1 MWNASLSAVRAPIE
15 NHDFFGRLAHDRYV
29 HEGVILPDEVTV
41 KDGPS
46 PGASTAF
53 QLHAGLRVRLVERDH
68 EWVRVR
74 LPNGLEGWM
83 RDGDVGRL

>member
-1 MWNASLSAVRAPIE
+1 
-15 NHDFFGRLAHDRYV
+15 V

-53 QLHAGLRVRLVERDH
+53 QLHAGLKVRLVEHDQ

-83 RDGDVGRL
+83 RDAELGRL